1 MINPLLI
8 ARKENAGI
16 LRKIC
21 AEIGA
26 TPREMSGDDWS
37 LSLFIK
43 SDLKNCFYQS
53 HYVLDVSAF
62 QEKDDEFISLCE
74 GITYQKDNANIV
86 IYADQFYPGD
96 SFLDKLVHSG
106 FTNIVANYPD
116 VDDKTNIAK
125 MMEDLK
131 ECLTSGLSK
140 QKWRRFDN
148 TFDAFAEAREAAL
161 IAEKEKEKPRF
172 SQAELHIAVVGAQSR
187 IGTTT
192 FALRLAEYFHSRDGE
207 SVVVCTNNHGIEQLD
222 MMKEFHEVTVKDGV
236 YTIND
241 SIDACAAETDT
252 EKVYNAEIYDFGNR
266 QTSMLDFT
274 GFDKIYV
281 VGGTSWNELPMI
293 YDAQTDLNKVNYS
306 VVVNFS
312 DEATI
317 EKYREILSVNLNDVI
332 CLPLEP
338 DPFEIGK
345 YEEIFDNDFA
355 EWADSP
361 IEETEFSAE
370 K

>member
-1 MINPLLI
+1 
-8 ARKENAGI
+8 
-16 LRKIC
+16 
-21 AEIGA
+21 
-26 TPREMSGDDWS
+26 
-37 LSLFIK
+37 
-43 SDLKNCFYQS
+43 
-53 HYVLDVSAF
+53 
-62 QEKDDEFISLCE
+62 
-74 GITYQKDNANIV
+74 
-86 IYADQFYPGD
+86 
-96 SFLDKLVHSG
+96 
-106 FTNIVANYPD
+106 
-116 VDDKTNIAK
+116 
-125 MMEDLK
+125 
-131 ECLTSGLSK
+131 
-140 QKWRRFDN
+140 
-148 TFDAFAEAREAAL
+148 
-161 IAEKEKEKPRF
+161 
-172 SQAELHIAVVGAQSR
+172 
-187 IGTTT
+187 
-192 FALRLAEYFHSRDGE
+192 
-207 SVVVCTNNHGIEQLD
+207 
-222 MMKEFHEVTVKDGV
+222 MMKEFHEINVMNGV
-236 YTIND
+236 YTING

-317 EKYREILSVNLNDVI
+317 EKYRGILSVNLNDVI
-332 CLPLEP
+332 CLPFEP